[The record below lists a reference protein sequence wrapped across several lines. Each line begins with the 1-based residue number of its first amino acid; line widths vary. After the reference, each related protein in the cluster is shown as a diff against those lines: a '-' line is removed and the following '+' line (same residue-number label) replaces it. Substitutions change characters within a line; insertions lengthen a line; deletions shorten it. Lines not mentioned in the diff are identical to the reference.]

1 LFWTDKW
8 LPGGR
13 SVAEVYPAL
22 ASFARKSS
30 VTVAQALKR
39 NRWIRDI
46 RGGISTA
53 AMGQYLHLWDLIST
67 IHLNHEEDDKL
78 IWKFSAD
85 GCFSTSSAYN
95 LFFAANIH
103 FSCAKAIW
111 KSKAPPRCKF
121 FMWLAVHR
129 RCLTA
134 DNLERRGWPCTTT
147 CQLCLSESETCTHLF
162 VHCSFAAQV
171 WQQIRSWTAADFP
184 IPSDH
189 FTSTEDW
196 WLQVRKY
203 APKSIRRDFD
213 AVVILVH

>member
-1 LFWTDKW
+1 
-8 LPGGR
+8 
-13 SVAEVYPAL
+13 
-22 ASFARKSS
+22 
-30 VTVAQALKR
+30 
-39 NRWIRDI
+39 
-46 RGGISTA
+46 
-53 AMGQYLHLWDLIST
+53 MGQYLHLWDLIST
-67 IHLNHEEDDKL
+67 IHLNHGEDDKL
-78 IWKFSAD
+78 IWMFSAD

-103 FSCAKAIW
+103 FPCAKAIW